1 MMRSTLAMPT
11 LVVLAAAALTACS
24 NKQQAMP
31 PVPPVAVDDTGQA
44 GPHTM
49 DMDVPTR
56 PDSDDRDRERR
67 MAEARNTMTATIYF
81 EFDRS
86 DLTAAARSALD
97 AKLAIMTANPGMRI
111 RIAGHTDER
120 GSDEYNVALG
130 QRRAAMAKRYLTD
143 RGVAGDR
150 VEMVSYGEERPATE
164 GNRESAW
171 SQNRRDEFEITAGA
185 EIAVLP

>member
-11 LVVLAAAALTACS
+11 LVVLTAAALTACS
-24 NKQQAMP
+24 QKQRP
-31 PVPPVAVDDTGQA
+31 LPSVPPVAVDDTGQA
-44 GPHTM
+44 GHHTM
-49 DMDVPTR
+49 DTNMPMPADTR
-56 PDSDDRDRERR
+56 DADRERR

-97 AKLAIMTANPGMRI
+97 AKLEIMNANPGMRI
-111 RIAGHTDER
+111 RVVGHTDER
-120 GSDEYNVALG
+120 GADEYNVALG

-143 RGVAGDR
+143 RGVAGER
-150 VEMVSYGEERPATE
+150 IEMVSFGEERPAAE
-164 GNRESAW
+164 GNGESAW
-171 SQNRRDEFEITAGA
+171 SQNRRDEFEITAGE